1 MVHSEKAQIMTPSI
15 FFWYVLPFI
24 IAAAA
29 FGWMAY
35 DYYVASPRRE
45 RAEKHPHPGE

>member
-1 MVHSEKAQIMTPSI
+1 MTVDV

-29 FGWMAY
+29 FGWVAY
-35 DYYVASPRRE
+35 DRSKDKDRHLR
-45 RAEKHPHPGE
+45 PGE